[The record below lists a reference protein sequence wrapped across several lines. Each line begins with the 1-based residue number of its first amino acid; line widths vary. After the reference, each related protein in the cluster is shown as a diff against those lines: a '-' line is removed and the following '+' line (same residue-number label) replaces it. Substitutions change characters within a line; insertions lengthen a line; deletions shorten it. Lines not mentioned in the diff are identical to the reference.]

1 MPVAGAIWVELWVH
15 FKGSKTLNPKLNPG
29 IGLLW
34 KATAVNEQRNA
45 SKYSGLSQGCVCVQ
59 SLMLIIAGFAGLLV
73 NTVVLRW
80 LLRVAGERRV
90 LCIGALPSTP
100 AQCFK

>member
-1 MPVAGAIWVELWVH
+1 M
-15 FKGSKTLNPKLNPG
+15 
-29 IGLLW
+29 
-34 KATAVNEQRNA
+34 
-45 SKYSGLSQGCVCVQ
+45 Q

-90 LCIGALPSTP
+90 LCIGALPSPPICSQEKCLYGQDGPVCPGVLKMSSP
-100 AQCFK
+100 AEDFDVRHSITLGVHRVVAGYL